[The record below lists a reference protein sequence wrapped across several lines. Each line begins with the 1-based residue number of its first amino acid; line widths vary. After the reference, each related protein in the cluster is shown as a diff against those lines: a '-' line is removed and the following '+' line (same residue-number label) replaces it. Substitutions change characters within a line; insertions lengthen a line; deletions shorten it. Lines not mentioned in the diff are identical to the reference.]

1 MTPEMVISLAKETVE
16 LTLVISLPILAV
28 GLIIGVGIGLL
39 QSLTQI
45 QEMTLV
51 LVPKIIASL
60 LVLEFCPIPYIP
72 ERLLVQVTHNMLC
85 ILIKTAGEHLT
96 IPRNYRVKP

>member
-1 MTPEMVISLAKETVE
+1 MTPEMVIGLAKETVE
-16 LTLVISLPILAV
+16 LTLLISLPILAV

-51 LVPKIIASL
+51 LVPKIIATLVVL
-60 LVLEFCPIPYIP
+60 LFMLPWMMNKMTAYTEQLILNIPTYA
-72 ERLLVQVTHNMLC
+72 
-85 ILIKTAGEHLT
+85 K
-96 IPRNYRVKP
+96 

>member
-16 LTLVISLPILAV
+16 LTLLISLPMLAV
-28 GLIIGVGIGLL
+28 GLIVGVGIGLL

-51 LVPKIIASL
+51 LVPKIIATL
-60 LVLEFCPIPYIP
+60 LVLLFMLPWMMNKMTAYTEQLILNIPIYA
-72 ERLLVQVTHNMLC
+72 
-85 ILIKTAGEHLT
+85 K
-96 IPRNYRVKP
+96 

>member
-16 LTLVISLPILAV
+16 LTLLISLPMLAV

-51 LVPKIIASL
+51 LVPKIIATL
-60 LVLEFCPIPYIP
+60 LVLLFMLPWMMNKMTAYTEQLILNIPLYA
-72 ERLLVQVTHNMLC
+72 
-85 ILIKTAGEHLT
+85 K
-96 IPRNYRVKP
+96 

>member
-16 LTLVISLPILAV
+16 LTLLISLPMLAV

-51 LVPKIIASL
+51 LVPKIIATL
-60 LVLEFCPIPYIP
+60 LVLLFMLPWMMNKMTAYTEQLILNIPTL
-72 ERLLVQVTHNMLC
+72 RQM
-85 ILIKTAGEHLT
+85 
-96 IPRNYRVKP
+96 RKPCRFPG

>member
-16 LTLVISLPILAV
+16 LTLLISLPILTV

-60 LVLEFCPIPYIP
+60 LVLLFMLPWMMNKMTAYTEQLILNIPTYA
-72 ERLLVQVTHNMLC
+72 
-85 ILIKTAGEHLT
+85 K
-96 IPRNYRVKP
+96 

>member
-16 LTLVISLPILAV
+16 LTLLISLPMLAV

-51 LVPKIIASL
+51 LVPKIIATL
-60 LVLEFCPIPYIP
+60 LVLLFMLPWMMNKMTAYTEQLILNIPIYA
-72 ERLLVQVTHNMLC
+72 
-85 ILIKTAGEHLT
+85 K
-96 IPRNYRVKP
+96 

>member
-16 LTLVISLPILAV
+16 LTLLISLPMLAV

-60 LVLEFCPIPYIP
+60 LVLLFMLPWMMNKMTVYTEQLILNIPTYA
-72 ERLLVQVTHNMLC
+72 
-85 ILIKTAGEHLT
+85 K
-96 IPRNYRVKP
+96 

>member
-16 LTLVISLPILAV
+16 LTLLISLPILAV

-60 LVLEFCPIPYIP
+60 LVLLFMLPWMMNKMTAYTEQLILNIPTYA
-72 ERLLVQVTHNMLC
+72 
-85 ILIKTAGEHLT
+85 K
-96 IPRNYRVKP
+96 

>member
-16 LTLVISLPILAV
+16 LTLLISLPMLAV

-51 LVPKIIASL
+51 LVPKIIATL
-60 LVLEFCPIPYIP
+60 LVLLFMLPWMMNKMTAYTEQLILNIPMYA
-72 ERLLVQVTHNMLC
+72 
-85 ILIKTAGEHLT
+85 K
-96 IPRNYRVKP
+96 

>member
-16 LTLVISLPILAV
+16 LTLLISLPMLAV
-28 GLIIGVGIGLL
+28 GLIVGVGIGLL

-51 LVPKIIASL
+51 LVPKIIATL
-60 LVLEFCPIPYIP
+60 LVLLFMLPWMMNKMTAYTEQLILNIPTYA
-72 ERLLVQVTHNMLC
+72 
-85 ILIKTAGEHLT
+85 K
-96 IPRNYRVKP
+96 

>member
-16 LTLVISLPILAV
+16 LTLLISLPMLAV

-51 LVPKIIASL
+51 LVPKIIATL
-60 LVLEFCPIPYIP
+60 LTLLFILPWMMNKMTAYTEQLIINIPTYA
-72 ERLLVQVTHNMLC
+72 
-85 ILIKTAGEHLT
+85 K
-96 IPRNYRVKP
+96 

>member
-16 LTLVISLPILAV
+16 LTLLISLPMLAV
-28 GLIIGVGIGLL
+28 GLIVGVGIGLL

-51 LVPKIIASL
+51 LVPKIIATL
-60 LVLEFCPIPYIP
+60 LVLLFMLPWMMNKMTAYTEQLILNIPTYP
-72 ERLLVQVTHNMLC
+72 
-85 ILIKTAGEHLT
+85 K
-96 IPRNYRVKP
+96 

>member
-16 LTLVISLPILAV
+16 LTLLLSLPMLAV
-28 GLIIGVGIGLL
+28 GLIIGVGVGLL

-51 LVPKIIASL
+51 LVPKIIATL
-60 LVLEFCPIPYIP
+60 LTLLFMLPWMMNKMTAYTEQLILNIP
-72 ERLLVQVTHNMLC
+72 
-85 ILIKTAGEHLT
+85 T
-96 IPRNYRVKP
+96 IAK

>member
-16 LTLVISLPILAV
+16 LTLLISLPILAV

-51 LVPKIIASL
+51 LVPKIIATLVVL
-60 LVLEFCPIPYIP
+60 LFMLPWMMNKMTAYTEQLILNIPTYA
-72 ERLLVQVTHNMLC
+72 
-85 ILIKTAGEHLT
+85 K
-96 IPRNYRVKP
+96 

>member
-16 LTLVISLPILAV
+16 LTLLISLPILAV

-51 LVPKIIASL
+51 FVPKIIASL
-60 LVLEFCPIPYIP
+60 LVLLFMLPWMMNKMTAYTEQLILNIPTYA
-72 ERLLVQVTHNMLC
+72 
-85 ILIKTAGEHLT
+85 K
-96 IPRNYRVKP
+96 

>member
-16 LTLVISLPILAV
+16 LTLVISLPMLAV

-51 LVPKIIASL
+51 LVPKIIATL
-60 LVLEFCPIPYIP
+60 LVLLFMLPWMMNKMTAYTEQLILNIPTYA
-72 ERLLVQVTHNMLC
+72 
-85 ILIKTAGEHLT
+85 K
-96 IPRNYRVKP
+96 

>member
-16 LTLVISLPILAV
+16 LTLLISLPMLAV

-51 LVPKIIASL
+51 LVPKIIATL
-60 LVLEFCPIPYIP
+60 LTLLFMLPWMMNKMTAYTEQLILNIP
-72 ERLLVQVTHNMLC
+72 
-85 ILIKTAGEHLT
+85 T
-96 IPRNYRVKP
+96 IAK

>member
-16 LTLVISLPILAV
+16 LTLLISLPILAV

-51 LVPKIIASL
+51 LVPKIIATL
-60 LVLEFCPIPYIP
+60 LVLLFMLPWMMNKMTAYTEQLILNIPTYA
-72 ERLLVQVTHNMLC
+72 
-85 ILIKTAGEHLT
+85 K
-96 IPRNYRVKP
+96 

>member
-16 LTLVISLPILAV
+16 LTLLISLPILAV

-60 LVLEFCPIPYIP
+60 LVLLFMLPWMMNKMTVYTEQLILNIPTYA
-72 ERLLVQVTHNMLC
+72 
-85 ILIKTAGEHLT
+85 K
-96 IPRNYRVKP
+96 

>member
-16 LTLVISLPILAV
+16 LTLLISLPMLAV

-51 LVPKIIASL
+51 LVPKIVATL
-60 LVLEFCPIPYIP
+60 LVLLFMLPWMMNKMTAYTEQLILNIPTYA
-72 ERLLVQVTHNMLC
+72 
-85 ILIKTAGEHLT
+85 K
-96 IPRNYRVKP
+96 

>member
-1 MTPEMVISLAKETVE
+1 VE
-16 LTLVISLPILAV
+16 LTLLISLPILAV

-60 LVLEFCPIPYIP
+60 LVLLFMLPWMMNKMTAYTEQLILNIPTYA
-72 ERLLVQVTHNMLC
+72 
-85 ILIKTAGEHLT
+85 K
-96 IPRNYRVKP
+96 

>member
-16 LTLVISLPILAV
+16 LTLLISLPMLA
-28 GLIIGVGIGLL
+28 VGIGLL

-60 LVLEFCPIPYIP
+60 LVLLFMLPWMMNKMTVYTEQLILNIPTYA
-72 ERLLVQVTHNMLC
+72 
-85 ILIKTAGEHLT
+85 K
-96 IPRNYRVKP
+96 

>member
-16 LTLVISLPILAV
+16 LTLLISLPMLAV
-28 GLIIGVGIGLL
+28 GLIIGVSIGLL

-51 LVPKIIASL
+51 LVPKIIATL
-60 LVLEFCPIPYIP
+60 LTLLFILPWMMNKMTAYTEQLIINIPTYA
-72 ERLLVQVTHNMLC
+72 
-85 ILIKTAGEHLT
+85 K
-96 IPRNYRVKP
+96 

>member
-16 LTLVISLPILAV
+16 LTLVISLPMLAV

-39 QSLTQI
+39 QALTQI

-51 LVPKIIASL
+51 LVPKIIATL
-60 LVLEFCPIPYIP
+60 LTLLFIMPWMMNKLMAYTEQLILNIPTYA
-72 ERLLVQVTHNMLC
+72 
-85 ILIKTAGEHLT
+85 K
-96 IPRNYRVKP
+96 

>member
-16 LTLVISLPILAV
+16 LTLLISLPILAV

-60 LVLEFCPIPYIP
+60 LVLLFMLPWMMNKMTVYTEQLILNIPTYA
-72 ERLLVQVTHNMLC
+72 R
-85 ILIKTAGEHLT
+85 
-96 IPRNYRVKP
+96 

>member
-1 MTPEMVISLAKETVE
+1 MTPEMVFSLAKETVE
-16 LTLVISLPILAV
+16 LTLLISLPILAV

-60 LVLEFCPIPYIP
+60 LVLLFMLPWMMNKMTAYTEQLILNIPTYA
-72 ERLLVQVTHNMLC
+72 
-85 ILIKTAGEHLT
+85 K
-96 IPRNYRVKP
+96 